1 MIRLA
6 ATLALLLALLAP
18 EPSRAAADPP
28 QDPIVAALQSSF
40 EYGQYA
46 AVLEKAQIRIDEGHL
61 SDQDLLQLHRLA
73 GLSAFNLQRSDD
85 AERHFTALL
94 RLSPD
99 FSLDPFVV
107 PPPAI
112 KYFEELKGRLA
123 PELDRIR
130 QSRKLAEQTRQ
141 DAEARAQAARVE
153 EERRRMEALASR
165 VTVRT
170 VEKRSFWVN
179 FVPFGA
185 GQFQQ
190 GREVPAVAFAVS
202 EGVLAATS
210 VLSYFAYG
218 ALFEERTLP
227 GAPGAVESGIP
238 LNRQIEAR
246 NWRLLKIGSA
256 IGFYVLWAG
265 GVADAV
271 YHHRDEVVTVT
282 RVSEP
287 ALPGGPSSAA
297 PSLTPSSLAPAS
309 TVSLAPQADLWFDAH
324 GGGASLTL
332 RF

>member
-6 ATLALLLALLAP
+6 AIWVLLLAPLAA
-18 EPSRAAADPP
+18 RAQDVPADPSL
-28 QDPIVAALQSSF
+28 AALKAAF

-46 AVLEKAQIRIDEGHL
+46 DVLAKAQARIDEGHL
-61 SDQDLLQLHRLA
+61 SDADLIQLHKLA
-73 GLSAFNLQRSDD
+73 GLSAFNLQQTDD

-99 FSLDPFVV
+99 FVLDPFVV

-112 KYFEELKGRLA
+112 KYFEALKAKLA
-123 PELDRIR
+123 PELNGIR
-130 QSRKLAEQTRQ
+130 QTRRLAEQSRKE
-141 DAEARAQAARVE
+141 AEARAQAARQE
-153 EERRRMEALASR
+153 EERRRAEAAANR

-170 VEKRSFWVN
+170 VEKRNFWIN
-179 FVPFGA
+179 FIPFGA

-190 GREVPAVAFAVS
+190 GREAPAVAFAVS

-210 VLSYFAYG
+210 VISYFAYG
-218 ALFEERTLP
+218 SLFEQRQLP
-227 GAPGAVESGIP
+227 DAPGAVETGIP
-238 LNRQIEAR
+238 MNRQIEAR

-265 GVADAV
+265 GVADSL
-271 YHHRDEVVTVT
+271 YHHQDQVVTTSFVPG
-282 RVSEP
+282 P
-287 ALPGGPSSAA
+287 ATDATPPGAA
-297 PSLTPSSLAPAS
+297 PSASRSPSHLSPSLSPAPE
-309 TVSLAPQADLWFDAH
+309 LWFDSH